1 MSVSAR
7 PCSSVSPPQPSAP
20 LCPYQLTEYNTVLT
34 DALAIVESQPHP
46 NPMGLHAAHN
56 VAMLQVLVS
65 TAASYMAQCSPW
77 STAPASPESDAPG
90 NDANFNATN
99 AFFRLMREFRASL
112 KLLGNPAHAPLNR
125 QKQGLTHPTP
135 EGILRHAQRVQH
147 DADLDPD
154 ALAGAQLEPQTI
166 QTHARSF
173 VQQAALAGG
182 EGHEVEMYW
191 TYDNAAALDEPFADS
206 QRDHVLASYRPA
218 KQTVS
223 PEIAAEILGNL
234 HLPPLP
240 KSEED
245 PEKDEGYEHYAQ
257 VLQNYLDVFRDGK
270 IPPEGFA
277 KNTPIRAYAE
287 SIYTGPPMSEPMSER
302 NSRTDTCEATA
313 GSADVS

>member
-1 MSVSAR
+1 
-7 PCSSVSPPQPSAP
+7 
-20 LCPYQLTEYNTVLT
+20 
-34 DALAIVESQPHP
+34 
-46 NPMGLHAAHN
+46 MGLHAAHN

-65 TAASYMAQCSPW
+65 TAASYIANADFFSAACATSPLPDPKPQNLDPLHPPNETRETNHDLP
-77 STAPASPESDAPG
+77 SPQAP
-90 NDANFNATN
+90 NFNTIN

-154 ALAGAQLEPQTI
+154 ALADAQLEPQTI

-182 EGHEVEMYW
+182 EGNEVEMYW

-206 QRDHVLASYRPA
+206 QRDDVLACYRPA

-223 PEIAAEILGNL
+223 EEYASEILGNL

-245 PEKDEGYEHYAQ
+245 PKTDDGYEHYAQ
-257 VLQNYLDVFRDGK
+257 VLQHYLDVFRDGK
-270 IPPEGFA
+270 IPPEAFA

-287 SIYTGPPMSEPMSER
+287 SIYVGSKQ
-302 NSRTDTCEATA
+302 NSGTDTSEATA
-313 GSADVS
+313 GSGDVSVPEFCGLQQT